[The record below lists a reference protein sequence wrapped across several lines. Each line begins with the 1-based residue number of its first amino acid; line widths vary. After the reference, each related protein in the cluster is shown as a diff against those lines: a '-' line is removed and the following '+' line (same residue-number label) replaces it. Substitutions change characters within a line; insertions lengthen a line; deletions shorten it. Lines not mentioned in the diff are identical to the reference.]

1 LPSSSSPSA
10 FARSSSLSSSVPPTS
25 PSSARSRRGRAAHGH
40 NETTPD
46 RATWSQLWALRCA
59 SSGTP
64 EYEFFCIGL
73 FCRLQADARW
83 LYAVVFPRTDPSLRE
98 HAWTRLWERW
108 CKKPPAPHLSLDDDK
123 SVQRYVNRSLVN
135 SMYST
140 LRERVTGARLR
151 SECAFDIEQTVH
163 SGGAAGKD
171 ASASLEQAEHLADV
185 RRMVAFFRSDLS
197 SLLSDRRAGRTAEV
211 VRLVGERLEI
221 LSGEK
226 TFAEVVAA
234 SAAPGEAARTVENRL
249 RQRYGRALHD
259 VLRALDA
266 HAAALVARGHDPDR
280 LQLFALQLFSDRSG
294 AVMPRVGT
302 RCRPAA
308 PASPV
313 RRRRERN

>member
-1 LPSSSSPSA
+1 L
-10 FARSSSLSSSVPPTS
+10 SSVPSTS
-25 PSSARSRRGRAAHGH
+25 TSSARSRRGRAAHAH

-46 RATWSQLWALRCA
+46 RATWSQIWALRCA

-98 HAWTRLWERW
+98 YAWTRLWERW
-108 CKKPPAPHLSLDDDK
+108 GKKPPAPHLSLDDDQ

-151 SECAFDIEQTVH
+151 SERAFDIEQTVH
-163 SGGAAGKD
+163 SGGAAGED

-185 RRMVAFFRSDLS
+185 RRMVAFFRSDLA
-197 SLLSDRRAGRTAEV
+197 SLLSGRRAGRTAEV
-211 VRLVGERLEI
+211 LRLVGERLEI

-226 TFAEVVAA
+226 TFADVAAA

-259 VLRALDA
+259 VLRALDV

-280 LQLFALQLFSDRSG
+280 LQLFALQLFSDRS
-294 AVMPRVGT
+294 APVMARVG
-302 RCRPAA
+302 P
-308 PASPV
+308 
-313 RRRRERN
+313 RRRRTAPTNAAGRRPEPC